1 MILVTQVTAL
11 RVTDQPKQR
20 TPPPLTP
27 CQHKNVKSVS
37 HEQRKQ
43 LTLTV
48 LRYCQTADKPF
59 VNKEVLSLVIEV
71 LRGEKR
77 VPRPWLRATWATSGR
92 TDSRVQQMKI
102 LL

>member
-1 MILVTQVTAL
+1 MYLCF
-11 RVTDQPKQR
+11 RVTDQPK
-20 TPPPLTP
+20 P
-27 CQHKNVKSVS
+27 HNNVTSVC

-48 LRYCQTADKPF
+48 LRYCPTADKPF

-77 VPRPWLRATWATSGR
+77 VPRPWLHATWATGGQ
-92 TDSRVQQMKI
+92 TDGDSRVHGDEDLVLISM
-102 LL
+102 